1 MTATNGP
8 PPNNAKPERIYA
20 PLPHLLFLATQNYNP
35 SSPIPSLLRTAETA
49 LDQSANLL
57 SFHRPD
63 LAFVEF
69 VRASEIVVQII
80 PRHKDFT
87 HFTLDQ
93 PERAKQLVVLQRR
106 VQRETGGFEGVKEG
120 ILQNNKRYGGD
131 GGGGGAGKVKP
142 TPSPKP
148 EALHGRALPA
158 ATDLNARF
166 AGLRLN
172 LDTKSSNHRT
182 TASIHS
188 SPLSMPSA
196 ADYTGRSSFE
206 PLTLTRTSSIPY
218 KPPPPRVNG
227 LPQGPRGMPNGSGAP
242 QMPAPIVIPNLP
254 QAPQAAYSPAR
265 NMDTMNSGIAP
276 PRHWARSLARDTNRR
291 SSMQVS
297 SSASSHAPSGSVD
310 YFPNYSVAN
319 GRPNGTQPPTNGSNG
334 TGAVPNGKP
343 TMPGPPRRTS
353 TTVPTE
359 PEIEPQKLYDYV
371 QRHHVLLIDFRSRE
385 EFDQGHIYTRNIV
398 NIDPLSIRQGMSAE
412 EVQDSLILSPENE
425 QDSFAQ
431 RDGFD
436 FVVYYDNSTATRE
449 FLEGKGDQKLK
460 YLFEA
465 LVDFNQEKPL
475 RRPPILLKGGLEGW
489 VDMIGRP
496 ALAVSDTLTASKSGG
511 GKGIRRRPLA
521 TTPAA
526 PGGGVGNG
534 DGLRIPKR
542 RVRDYNPLD
551 AEEEEF
557 WREKARQE
565 SVALP
570 ATAAVE
576 VSEDGVRESIEEGE
590 EGEDP
595 SAAIKEFLE
604 RFPEAGNLDR
614 RAFAGQRPTRQAP
627 QAPTGGVVYPT
638 APGASKY
645 DLQNGSQNGSHGP
658 PPALPPKT
666 PAYPPPE
673 SAGILPQ
680 VPTRPAPAAPRMSY
694 QGVSERTPS
703 ASQPASRH
711 TSGQMVPYITPRLLA
726 KNIRLPRTGLIN
738 FRNTCYMNSIIQA
751 LSATTPLSMF
761 LLDDGF
767 KSLLE
772 EGNWKGSKDIG
783 FVTVHYSNLLRN
795 LWKGDVAVV
804 KPSTLRAV
812 IRRKWGEFD
821 NEEQQDA
828 KEFLDVVVEWL
839 HQDLNGNWARNPLR
853 GLSEREEMLREG
865 MDKRVVARME
875 WERATHRELSF
886 VYGVFAGQYASK
898 LTCESC
904 GFTST
909 TYDLMTSISVEI
921 PEKGFGGRPPT
932 LDDCLRSFCGEERL
946 RGEERWECP
955 RCRVPREARKRIVLT
970 RAPQVLVVHF
980 KRFRSNGVGRQSSKI
995 NTAVDFPLQNLDLT
1009 PYFLPTPT
1017 ADEVR
1022 EMGKRYRAEDLRFDG
1037 SMIGPFTYDCY
1048 AVVRHIGA
1056 TMQSGHYVTAARD
1069 QGRKCWHWYN
1079 DTRVE
1084 DFRPE
1089 EMRGGERLQDG
1100 QAYVVFYQR
1109 NVNAGAGVQGKI

>member
-1 MTATNGP
+1 MTAS
-8 PPNNAKPERIYA
+8 NNATTKPERIYA
-20 PLPHLLFLATQNYNP
+20 PLPHLLTLATQGYNP
-35 SSPIPSLLRTAETA
+35 SSPIPSLLRTAEIS

-57 SFHRPD
+57 AFHRPD

-93 PERAKQLVVLQRR
+93 PERAKNLVVLQRR
-106 VQRETGGFEGVKEG
+106 IQRETGGFEGVKES
-120 ILQNNKRYGGD
+120 ILLNNKRYGGGD
-131 GGGGGAGKVKP
+131 GGGGGAGKIKP

-148 EALHGRALPA
+148 EALHGRALPS

-172 LDTKSSNHRT
+172 LDSSNHHRST
-182 TASIHS
+182 ESQSSIHS

-227 LPQGPRGMPNGSGAP
+227 LPQGPRGMPNGSGPP

-276 PRHWARSLARDTNRR
+276 PRHSARSLARDPVRR

-319 GRPNGTQPPTNGSNG
+319 GRPANPAANGQGNGVPTNGA
-334 TGAVPNGKP
+334 TNGKP
-343 TMPGPPRRTS
+343 TMPAPPRRTS

-385 EFDQGHIYTRNIV
+385 EFDEGHIYTRNIV
-398 NIDPLSIRQGMSAE
+398 NIGPLSIRQGMSAE
-412 EVQDSLILSPENE
+412 ELQDSLILSPESE

-436 FVVYYDNSTATRE
+436 FVVYYDNTTSSRE
-449 FLEGKGDQKLK
+449 FLTGKGEVKLK
-460 YLFEA
+460 WLFEA

-496 ALAVSDTLTASKSGG
+496 ALAVTDTSTATKSGG

-521 TTPAA
+521 TNPAA
-526 PGGGVGNG
+526 PGSGVGNG

-557 WREKARQE
+557 WREKARAE

-570 ATAAVE
+570 APTAID

-604 RFPEAGNLDR
+604 RFPDAGNLDR
-614 RAFAGQRPTRQAP
+614 RAFAGQKPTRKAP
-627 QAPTGGVVYPT
+627 ELPGSGGVVYPT
-638 APGASKY
+638 APGASKF
-645 DLQNGSQNGSHGP
+645 DLQNGVQPAVNGL
-658 PPALPPKT
+658 PPAVPPKG

-673 SAGILPQ
+673 SAGMLPQ

-711 TSGQMVPYITPRLLA
+711 TSGQMVPYMAPRLLA

-767 KSLLE
+767 KSQLE
-772 EGNWKGSKDIG
+772 EDNWKGSKDIG

-795 LWKGDVAVV
+795 LWKGDVACV
-804 KPSTLRAV
+804 KPTTFRSV

-828 KEFLDVVVEWL
+828 KEFFDVLVEYL
-839 HQDLNGNWARNPLR
+839 HQDLNSNWGRNPLR
-853 GLSEREEMLREG
+853 ALNAKEEGLREG
-865 MDKRVVARME
+865 MDKRVVAGME
-875 WERATHRELSF
+875 WQRATHRELSF
-886 VYGVFAGQYASK
+886 VY
-898 LTCESC
+898 
-904 GFTST
+904 
-909 TYDLMTSISVEI
+909 
-921 PEKGFGGRPPT
+921 
-932 LDDCLRSFCGEERL
+932 SFM
-946 RGEERWECP
+946 
-955 RCRVPREARKRIVLT
+955 
-970 RAPQVLVVHF
+970 LV
-980 KRFRSNGVGRQSSKI
+980 N
-995 NTAVDFPLQNLDLT
+995 
-1009 PYFLPTPT
+1009 
-1017 ADEVR
+1017 
-1022 EMGKRYRAEDLRFDG
+1022 
-1037 SMIGPFTYDCY
+1037 
-1048 AVVRHIGA
+1048 
-1056 TMQSGHYVTAARD
+1056 
-1069 QGRKCWHWYN
+1069 
-1079 DTRVE
+1079 
-1084 DFRPE
+1084 
-1089 EMRGGERLQDG
+1089 
-1100 QAYVVFYQR
+1100 
-1109 NVNAGAGVQGKI
+1109 

>member
-1 MTATNGP
+1 MTATPTPGNTA
-8 PPNNAKPERIYA
+8 NAKPERIYA
-20 PLPHLLFLATQNYNP
+20 PLPHLLALATQGYNP
-35 SSPIPSLLRTAETA
+35 SSPIPALLRTAEIS

-69 VRASEIVVQII
+69 VRASEIVVDVI
-80 PRHKDFT
+80 PRHKDYT

-93 PERAKQLVVLQRR
+93 PERAKGLVVLQRR

-120 ILQNNKRYGGD
+120 ILSNNKKYGGGD
-131 GGGGGAGKVKP
+131 GGGKVKP

-148 EALHGRALPA
+148 EALHGRALPPT
-158 ATDLNARF
+158 TDLDARF
-166 AGLRLN
+166 ASLRLN
-172 LDTKSSNHRT
+172 LDTKPSSNHRST
-182 TASIHS
+182 DSQSSIHS

-227 LPQGPRGMPNGSGAP
+227 LPQGPRGMPTTNGSGAP

-276 PRHWARSLARDTNRR
+276 PRHSARSLARDPVRR

-319 GRPNGTQPPTNGSNG
+319 GRPNGTAPVPNGASNG
-334 TGAVPNGKP
+334 TGAVQNGKP
-343 TMPGPPRRTS
+343 TMPAAPRRTS

-371 QRHHVLLIDFRSRE
+371 QRHHVLLIDFRSRDD
-385 EFDQGHIYTRNIV
+385 FDEGHIYTRNIV
-398 NIDPLSIRQGMSAE
+398 NIEPLSIRQGMSAE
-412 EVQDSLILSPENE
+412 ELQDSLILSPESE

-431 RDGFD
+431 RDSFD
-436 FVVYYDNSTATRE
+436 LVVYYDNTTSSRD
-449 FLEGKGDQKLK
+449 FLTGNGEVKLK
-460 YLFEA
+460 YLYEA

-496 ALAVSDTLTASKSGG
+496 ALAVTDTSTASKSGG

-521 TTPAA
+521 TATA
-526 PGGGVGNG
+526 PQGSE
-534 DGLRIPKR
+534 LRIPKR

-557 WREKARQE
+557 WREKARAE

-570 ATAAVE
+570 ATAAID

-604 RFPEAGNLDR
+604 RFPDAGNLDR
-614 RAFAGQRPTRQAP
+614 RAFAGQKPTRKAP
-627 QAPTGGVVYPT
+627 DLPGSGGGVVYPT
-638 APGASKY
+638 APGASKF
-645 DLQNGSQNGSHGP
+645 DLQNGQTALNG
-658 PPALPPKT
+658 LPPTVPPKG

-673 SAGILPQ
+673 SSAATYPQ

-711 TSGQMVPYITPRLLA
+711 TSGQMVPYMAPRLLA

-767 KSLLE
+767 KQQLE
-772 EGNWKGSKDIG
+772 EDNWKGSKDIG
-783 FVTVHYSNLLRN
+783 N
-795 LWKGDVAVV
+795 LWKGDVSCV
-804 KPSTLRAV
+804 KPTTFRSV

-828 KEFLDVVVEWL
+828 KEFFDVLVEYL
-839 HQDLNGNWARNPLR
+839 HQDLNSNWARNPLR
-853 GLSEREEMLREG
+853 ALNPKEEMLREG
-865 MDKRVVARME
+865 MDKRVVAGME
-875 WERATHRELSF
+875 WQRLTHRELSF
-886 VYGVFAGQYASK
+886 VYSLFAGQYASK
-898 LTCESC
+898 LTCEGC

-921 PEKGFGGRPPT
+921 PTQGLGGRQPT
-932 LDDCLRSFCGEERL
+932 LDDCLRSYCSEERL
-946 RGEERWECP
+946 RGDERWECP
-955 RCRVPREARKRIVLT
+955 RCRVPREARKRITLT

-980 KRFRSNGVGRQSSKI
+980 KRFRSNGVGKQSSKI
-995 NTAVDFPLQNLDLT
+995 NLAVDFPLQNLDLT

-1017 ADEVR
+1017 ADEIR
-1022 EMGKRYRAEDLRFDG
+1022 EMGKIYREQDLRFDG
-1037 SMIGPFTYDCY
+1037 SMIGPFSYDCY

-1056 TMQSGHYVTAARD
+1056 TMQSGHYVTAAKD

>member
-8 PPNNAKPERIYA
+8 PSAPNAKPERIYA
-20 PLPHLLFLATQNYNP
+20 PLPHLLALATQGYNP

-57 SFHRPD
+57 AFHRPD

-93 PERAKQLVVLQRR
+93 PERAKNLVVLQRR

-120 ILQNNKRYGGD
+120 ILLNNKKYGGGD
-131 GGGGGAGKVKP
+131 GGGGAGKVKP

-148 EALHGRALPA
+148 EALHGRALPP

-172 LDTKSSNHRT
+172 LDTKPSNHHRST
-182 TASIHS
+182 DSIHS

-276 PRHWARSLARDTNRR
+276 PRHSARSLARDPVRR

-297 SSASSHAPSGSVD
+297 SSVSSHAPSGSVD

-319 GRPNGTQPPTNGSNG
+319 GRPANPAANGQGNGGPTNGA
-334 TGAVPNGKP
+334 TNGKP
-343 TMPGPPRRTS
+343 TMPAPPRRTS

-385 EFDQGHIYTRNIV
+385 QFDEGHIYTRNIV

-412 EVQDSLILSPENE
+412 ELQDSLILSPESE

-431 RDGFD
+431 RDSFD
-436 FVVYYDNSTATRE
+436 FVVYYDNTTSSLD
-449 FLEGKGDQKLK
+449 FLTGNGEQKLK
-460 YLFEA
+460 YLYEA

-496 ALAVSDTLTASKSGG
+496 ALAVTDTSTATKSGG
-511 GKGIRRRPLA
+511 GGKGLRRRPLA
-521 TTPAA
+521 TTPA
-526 PGGGVGNG
+526 PQGSE
-534 DGLRIPKR
+534 LRIPKR

-557 WREKARQE
+557 WREKARAE

-570 ATAAVE
+570 SATVGVE

-590 EGEDP
+590 EGED
-595 SAAIKEFLE
+595 AEGVIREFLE
-604 RFPEAGNLDR
+604 RFPDAGNLDR
-614 RAFAGQRPTRQAP
+614 RAFAGQKPTRQAP

-638 APGASKY
+638 APGASKF
-645 DLQNGSQNGSHGP
+645 DLQNGVQTALNGL
-658 PPALPPKT
+658 PPALPPKG

-673 SAGILPQ
+673 SSAATYPQ

-711 TSGQMVPYITPRLLA
+711 TSGQMVPYMAPRLLA

-767 KSLLE
+767 KSQLE
-772 EGNWKGSKDIG
+772 EDNWKGSKDIG

-795 LWKGDVAVV
+795 LWKGDVACV
-804 KPSTLRAV
+804 KPTTFRSV

-828 KEFLDVVVEWL
+828 KEFFDVL
-839 HQDLNGNWARNPLR
+839 
-853 GLSEREEMLREG
+853 
-865 MDKRVVARME
+865 
-875 WERATHRELSF
+875 
-886 VYGVFAGQYASK
+886 
-898 LTCESC
+898 
-904 GFTST
+904 
-909 TYDLMTSISVEI
+909 VEI
-921 PEKGFGGRPPT
+921 
-932 LDDCLRSFCGEERL
+932 
-946 RGEERWECP
+946 
-955 RCRVPREARKRIVLT
+955 
-970 RAPQVLVVHF
+970 
-980 KRFRSNGVGRQSSKI
+980 
-995 NTAVDFPLQNLDLT
+995 
-1009 PYFLPTPT
+1009 
-1017 ADEVR
+1017 
-1022 EMGKRYRAEDLRFDG
+1022 
-1037 SMIGPFTYDCY
+1037 
-1048 AVVRHIGA
+1048 
-1056 TMQSGHYVTAARD
+1056 
-1069 QGRKCWHWYN
+1069 
-1079 DTRVE
+1079 
-1084 DFRPE
+1084 
-1089 EMRGGERLQDG
+1089 
-1100 QAYVVFYQR
+1100 
-1109 NVNAGAGVQGKI
+1109 